1 MKMKKNP
8 IVESLF
14 LALVEIVYVFLIALI
29 MKNGN
34 QLFGNVDTLLSV
46 AVFLLLF
53 VLSAA
58 ISGVLI
64 FGKPI
69 LLYLDKKKKEALQ
82 MLGYIIGWLLA
93 FVFVFFLVL
102 ALAF

>member
-1 MKMKKNP
+1 MKKNP